1 MFASPCTELPVG
13 QAMYVFRTQ
22 GKQAIYYIYNEF
34 NISQMGKYT
43 SIFLLSTYVSVQYQ
57 MCMYI
62 HVMKREIGQMCILCK
77 IPGNC

>member
-1 MFASPCTELPVG
+1 MFASPCTELPVDK
-13 QAMYVFRTQ
+13 QCMYLEHKEN
-22 GKQAIYYIYNEF
+22 KQYIYIYIGF

-43 SIFLLSTYVSVQYQ
+43 SIFLLSTYASVQYQ

-62 HVMKREIGQMCILCK
+62 HVMKREIGQICILCK